1 MGVPACGGTCGREAS
16 TMKSS
21 VLVILGLL
29 FASAPSAALAKRRA
43 LLVANEGYHVA
54 EARLTNPVYDATQV
68 QRALEQAGYTA
79 RLVEDATRERLRDAV
94 DRFVAAAKPS
104 DELVFYYAGHGIAIR
119 NTNYLLGIEFE
130 ATSEAEALSRRA
142 DTFEVDLL
150 VKRLEDSRAR
160 LRVVIIDACRDEPF
174 TKGRGWAGRGLG
186 DDYRG
191 FTAVAAQPVARG
203 TLLAFATGAKQ
214 RARDVVPGIRG
225 GPYAHWLARL
235 LPTPGLRLYD
245 LFNQVGLEVEELT
258 DGEQSP
264 DLVAKLRGGS
274 YYFVAPREEPRVA
287 EVRRR
292 PTPRPD
298 PDPPRR
304 PQIPEGMVAVPSGPF
319 FMGCNEKVDSE
330 CDDDEKPGRTVN
342 LPTFFIDRTEV
353 TVNAYAACVRAR
365 RCSEPATGDYYNW
378 GKSGRDEHPI
388 NGVNWEQAT
397 EYCAWKGHRLPT
409 EPEWEKAARGTDGRK
424 YAWGNAGYRQTK
436 YANIADETAKRTF
449 SYLTIA
455 EGYEDGFVETAP
467 VGSFPRGESPYGALD
482 MIGNVWEWTSGWYSS
497 ERKHRVNRGGSWRF
511 EPALARA
518 SYRNWNSPSYRGV
531 SLGFRCARAAD

>member
-1 MGVPACGGTCGREAS
+1 MLART
-16 TMKSS
+16 SS
-21 VLVILGLL
+21 PWLALTLL
-29 FASAPSAALAKRRA
+29 LALWSAPAWAARRA
-43 LLVANEGYHVA
+43 LLIANEAYAVRA
-54 EARLTNPVYDATQV
+54 ARLGNPVKDAKKLAK
-68 QRALEQAGYTA
+68 ALEGVGFTDLTVSRDLDGREMKAA
-79 RLVEDATRERLRDAV
+79 INRFVESLGEGDEAFVYYSGHGLAIENVNYMLGVKFDESNPDDAV
-94 DRFVAAAKPS
+94 RFGDLYP
-104 DELVFYYAGHGIAIR
+104 
-119 NTNYLLGIEFE
+119 
-130 ATSEAEALSRRA
+130 
-142 DTFEVDLL
+142 VDHL
-150 VKRLEDSRAR
+150 VKRLEASPSRVR
-160 LRVVIIDACRDEPF
+160 IVVVDACRNEPF
-174 TKGRGWAGRGLG
+174 SKKKGWRSRAL
-186 DDYRG
+186 DDDTFRG
-191 FTAVAAQPVARG
+191 FEPVRRMPAGQG
-203 TLLAFATGAKQ
+203 TLIAFATAGKS
-214 RARDVVPGIRG
+214 RALEAVRGIDG
-225 GPYAHWLARL
+225 GPYAHALAELLPKPGLDVRL
-235 LPTPGLRLYD
+235 LFDDVRSR
-245 LFNQVGLEVEELT
+245 VRELT
-258 DGEQSP
+258 DDRQRPE
-264 DLVAKLRGGS
+264 KLSMLEGR
-274 YYFVAPREEPRVA
+274 YYFVPAKVRPPEAKPEPGP
-287 EVRRR
+287 EV
-292 PTPRPD
+292 PA
-298 PDPPRR
+298 
-304 PQIPEGMVAVPSGPF
+304 GMVKVPAGPF

-330 CDDDEKPGRTVN
+330 CFSDEKPGRTVN
-342 LPTFFIDRTEV
+342 LPTFFIDQTEV